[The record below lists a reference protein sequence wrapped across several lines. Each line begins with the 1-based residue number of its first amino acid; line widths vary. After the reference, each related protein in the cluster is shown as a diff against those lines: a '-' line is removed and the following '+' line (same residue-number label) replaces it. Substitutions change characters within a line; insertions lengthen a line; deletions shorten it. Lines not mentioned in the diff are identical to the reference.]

1 MKRHVILIA
10 AAVMVFGTLRAQSSD
25 ATINRL
31 HETYTLNA
39 DGSVDYNQHKEIR
52 FNTQYAFF
60 RLFGETF
67 VVYNPEHQKLKIN
80 ECYTVQSD
88 GTRIPLPDNALNEV
102 LPAAA
107 ANAPAYNGLREMV
120 ITHTGLETG
129 ATVYLDYTLST
140 DAGFYPSL
148 DIDKI
153 LPVQGADIKEYRIT
167 VNVPHGTQLRWS
179 LAGSKVRPRQS
190 GDSYTWTFR
199 NIPVASGESYTPRNA
214 NGLPRLSVST
224 AASLSASLTPLTVET
239 MDICRVPADILKEA
253 RTDEQKI
260 AAIQRFIVKD
270 IDNCGVTPDLTGYR
284 IRQCREVMRTAY
296 GTEAEKAFAF
306 AKLLRSEGLG
316 ADVVLRFP
324 ENTEVRNLKNISGY
338 LLRCKG
344 RYYSPLSLGEA
355 NISLRADRD
364 KFYDLAGR
372 RIETEIK
379 GVKIEYGADVAITP
393 DSITTAVTSDVLTGI
408 DGNIIASRQN
418 KIRKTGGYGTYALP
432 TSAVGVDSWRMT
444 VLNSSRRESFEIP
457 YSVSESYDY
466 EVSLDGVAS
475 KTRDAKIDV
484 ANAAGSV
491 KITIENKGDRISVH
505 RRIEIPRTIV
515 KASDYEDMRRL
526 LLLWINPAY
535 RQIVVE

>member
-1 MKRHVILIA
+1 
-10 AAVMVFGTLRAQSSD
+10 MVFGTLRAQSSD

-88 GTRIPLPDNALNEV
+88 GTRISLPANALNEV

-120 ITHTGLETG
+120 ITHTWLETG

-140 DAGFYPSL
+140 EAGFYPSL

-260 AAIQRFIVKD
+260 AAIQRFIVKN

-306 AKLLRSEGLG
+306 AKLLRSEDLG

-338 LLRCKG
+338 LVRCNG
-344 RYYSPLSLGEA
+344 RYYSPLSLGEV

-364 KFYDLAGR
+364 ILRPCRPQNRDRDKGRENRIRGRCSHYSRHHNDRSHARRTYGNRQKHHCFAPEQNTQNGRLRHICLADLCGR
-372 RIETEIK
+372 C
-379 GVKIEYGADVAITP
+379 GFLAH
-393 DSITTAVTSDVLTGI
+393 DSA
-408 DGNIIASRQN
+408 
-418 KIRKTGGYGTYALP
+418 
-432 TSAVGVDSWRMT
+432 
-444 VLNSSRRESFEIP
+444 
-457 YSVSESYDY
+457 
-466 EVSLDGVAS
+466 
-475 KTRDAKIDV
+475 
-484 ANAAGSV
+484 
-491 KITIENKGDRISVH
+491 
-505 RRIEIPRTIV
+505 
-515 KASDYEDMRRL
+515 RL
-526 LLLWINPAY
+526 LAQGKFRDSLFG
-535 RQIVVE
+535 